1 MAGGAT
7 YDSTGPWM
15 VGEPLNSF
23 YDFQYDRIW
32 QNTQEDNHLM
42 DVYRSLGLTFLPGQY
57 KIVDQ
62 PLVEVPQGTEG
73 SKTVE
78 IKMLQ
83 VIKQVKLFP
92 IWIMDLVNLM
102 IMIRKFIINLL
113 NGQAVSIIHLPI
125 RTGI

>member
-1 MAGGAT
+1 MIQQVLGWWV
-7 YDSTGPWM
+7 SL
-15 VGEPLNSF
+15 LNSF

-78 IKMLQ
+78 IK
-83 VIKQVKLFP
+83 
-92 IWIMDLVNLM
+92 
-102 IMIRKFIINLL
+102 RCC
-113 NGQAVSIIHLPI
+113 
-125 RTGI
+125 R